1 VDLYLAHLLPPE
13 TDKKRGVRV
22 QSRAGE
28 AALPLTEAEAVA
40 AALLP
45 PAARARVKE
54 LAPEYLL
61 VVPDG
66 PLHKLP
72 LEALVLREGPPTR
85 YALDELPPLVYAPS
99 AAVLAALP
107 ALPGRQAA
115 PAGPPTLLTVG
126 DIAYPEIK
134 GPAPAAWVPGMQALG
149 GAFARLPN
157 SGAESRRIARLFEPA
172 RVKALEK
179 EGATEKAVTA
189 AVPGKRY
196 LHLAAHGFVDERYGN
211 LFGALALAPPPG
223 REAPGDDDG
232 FLELHEIY
240 RLPLGGCELAV
251 LSACETNVGP
261 QRPLE
266 AGVTLAGG
274 FLAAGARRV
283 VASHWS
289 VDDRSTAELVG
300 AFFEEVTKARSGG
313 RVSFARALQKARQQV
328 RSRPEWSAP
337 FYWAP
342 FVLVGPGD

>member
-1 VDLYLAHLLPPE
+1 M
-13 TDKKRGVRV
+13 
-22 QSRAGE
+22 
-28 AALPLTEAEAVA
+28 A

-85 YALDELPPLVYAPS
+85 YVLDELPPLVYAPS

-107 ALPGRQAA
+107 ALPGRQSP

-126 DIAYPEIK
+126 DVAYREAK
-134 GPAPAAWVPGMQALG
+134 GAAPATFVPGMQALG
-149 GAFARLPN
+149 GALARLPK
-157 SGAESRRIARLFEPA
+157 SGEESRRVARLFDPS
-172 RVKALEK
+172 RVTPLEK
-179 EGATEKAVTA
+179 EAATEKAVTA
-189 AVPGKRY
+189 AAPGKRY
-196 LHLAAHGFVDERYGN
+196 LNLAAHGFVDERYGN
-211 LFGALALAPPPG
+211 LFGALALAPPPPG
-223 REAPGDDDG
+223 RVPPGDDDG

-240 RLPLGGCELAV
+240 QLPLKGCELAV

-289 VDDRSTAELVG
+289 VDDNSTAELVG
-300 AFFEEVTKARSGG
+300 TFFEEVKKAQSGG